1 MSAKQRSSALAA
13 LRSKKLV
20 TETLDKRRSSI
31 LQLEEILAEID
42 RAHDNLAM
50 VRAMEASASVL
61 RNLNRE
67 IGGVERVERITEGL
81 RKEMDKVEDFDTLM
95 GEVGGVV
102 IDEGEVDDELEE
114 LERVERER
122 KTKEE
127 AEHRKEA
134 EVKEDERRAEETRK
148 RLVELEDLDKK
159 RQEAEKEIGS
169 KKSSDDQEVEES
181 TEKMGRISL
190 EDDRDVAKSQ
200 SENDQ
205 SKKEEAKVL
214 AS

>member
-102 IDEGEVDDELEE
+102 IDEYREASSVEGEKGRCC
-114 LERVERER
+114 RVAGQREQLR
-122 KTKEE
+122 G
-127 AEHRKEA
+127 R
-134 EVKEDERRAEETRK
+134 
-148 RLVELEDLDKK
+148 
-159 RQEAEKEIGS
+159 
-169 KKSSDDQEVEES
+169 DQTS
-181 TEKMGRISL
+181 
-190 EDDRDVAKSQ
+190 
-200 SENDQ
+200 
-205 SKKEEAKVL
+205 
-214 AS
+214 